1 MADQWRDENAAGV
14 SSCRCA
20 EGAEAESIQEVG
32 SCDLY
37 GTGGD
42 GPVESGLIR
51 LPEPVTH
58 TIQPAPVDQPTCIQS
73 IQSNLSH

>member
-1 MADQWRDENAAGV
+1 MPQV
-14 SSCRCA
+14 SVRV
-20 EGAEAESIQEVG
+20 GAPRALKRRVFRRLGLVTFTAWVG
-32 SCDLY
+32 
-37 GTGGD
+37 T